1 MARRAALPGVDR
13 RQQIL
18 EAALDVFAEQGFE
31 GATTKE
37 IASRADV
44 TQGLI
49 YFYFPSKEDLFFA
62 AFDYQA
68 AQLAERMYGAI
79 ETKDRAPEDVLREM
93 IVRLVDALATPRS
106 VSLLR
111 IMQRTA
117 AHNDPADPR
126 DLSALDAARCR
137 IKEQAQLMGGM
148 FKSYIAD
155 QIAAGTL
162 RPVDPSLATQLCVS
176 AVLGTIMRRAS
187 GDAELAQLTPPQL
200 ANAIVDVL
208 VWGLLPR
215 SREPVTLIKA
225 IKQVKMAPSG

>member
-18 EAALDVFAEQGFE
+18 EAALDIFAENGFE

-79 ETKDRAPEDVLREM
+79 ETEGRPPEEVLREM
-93 IVRLVDALATPRS
+93 IGRLVDALATPRS

-117 AHNDPADPR
+117 VHSDPTDAR
-126 DLSALDAARCR
+126 EHSSLEAARCR
-137 IKEQAQLMGGM
+137 IKEQARRIGGM
-148 FKSYIAD
+148 FKPYIEE
-155 QIAAGTL
+155 QIAAGAL
-162 RPVDPSLATQLCVS
+162 RPVDPSLATQLFMG
-176 AVLGTIMRRAS
+176 AVMTTVMRRAS
-187 GDAELAQLTPPQL
+187 GDAEFAHYTSAQLVDSM
-200 ANAIVDVL
+200 VDVL
-208 VWGLLPR
+208 VCGLLPR
-215 SREPVTLIKA
+215 TGVPLAT
-225 IKQVKMAPSG
+225 APPG

>member
-1 MARRAALPGVDR
+1 MARRAAPPGVDR

-18 EAALDVFAEQGFE
+18 EAALDVFAEHGFE

-79 ETKDRAPEDVLREM
+79 ETEGRPPEAVLREM
-93 IVRLVDALATPRS
+93 IGRLVDALATPRM

-117 AHNDPADPR
+117 VHSDPADPR
-126 DLSALDAARCR
+126 ELSSLEAARCR
-137 IKEQAQLMGGM
+137 IKEQAHRIGGM
-148 FKSYIAD
+148 FKNYIQE
-155 QIAAGTL
+155 QISTGTL
-162 RPVDPSLATQLCVS
+162 RSVDPSLATQLFVS
-176 AVLGTIMRRAS
+176 AVLSIIMRRAT
-187 GDAELAQLTPPQL
+187 GDAELARYTTTQL
-200 ANAIVDVL
+200 VDAMVDML

-215 SREPVTLIKA
+215 SREPVAT
-225 IKQVKMAPSG
+225 APPG

>member
-68 AQLAERMYGAI
+68 AQLGERMYGAI
-79 ETKDRAPEDVLREM
+79 ETADRAPEDVLREM

-117 AHNDPADPR
+117 AHNDPADAH

-148 FKSYIAD
+148 FKRYIAE

-200 ANAIVDVL
+200 ADAIVDVL
-208 VWGLLPR
+208 VCGLLPR
-215 SREPVTLIKA
+215 SREPVKLVKT